1 MDNRELNIIN
11 RFLHGDHEA
20 YSLLYRD
27 HIQELF
33 SYGKALTGNDEQ
45 LKDAIQDVFYKLLS
59 NPAALKDVQNLKY
72 FLFKSLKNRLID
84 ILKSEMRQSQSGEAA
99 AYEQIDF
106 TINDVTVLD
115 SLIEEEERLELSR
128 KIKSL
133 LNLLT
138 PRQREAVCLRY
149 IYDMEYDEIA
159 DLLNMSNSKSARN
172 LVSRALEHL
181 RKEDLELLIILPY
194 TINLII

>member
-33 SYGKALTGNDEQ
+33 SYGKALTGNDER

-149 IYDMEYDEIA
+149 IYMIWS
-159 DLLNMSNSKSARN
+159 MMK
-172 LVSRALEHL
+172 L
-181 RKEDLELLIILPY
+181 RIC
-194 TINLII
+194 

>member
-33 SYGKALTGNDEQ
+33 SYGKALTGNDER

-149 IYDMEYDEIA
+149 IYI
-159 DLLNMSNSKSARN
+159 
-172 LVSRALEHL
+172 
-181 RKEDLELLIILPY
+181 
-194 TINLII
+194 

>member
-33 SYGKALTGNDEQ
+33 SYGKALTGNDER

-138 PRQREAVCLRY
+138 PRQREAVCLR
-149 IYDMEYDEIA
+149 
-159 DLLNMSNSKSARN
+159 
-172 LVSRALEHL
+172 
-181 RKEDLELLIILPY
+181 
-194 TINLII
+194 

>member
-33 SYGKALTGNDEQ
+33 SYGKALTGNDER

-128 KIKSL
+128 KVKSL

-149 IYDMEYDEIA
+149 I
-159 DLLNMSNSKSARN
+159 
-172 LVSRALEHL
+172 
-181 RKEDLELLIILPY
+181 
-194 TINLII
+194 

>member
-20 YSLLYRD
+20 YSLLYRE

-33 SYGKALTGNDEQ
+33 SYGKALTGNDER

-59 NPAALKDVQNLKY
+59 KY

>member
-33 SYGKALTGNDEQ
+33 SYGKALTGNDER

-149 IYDMEYDEIA
+149 MIWSM
-159 DLLNMSNSKSARN
+159 MK
-172 LVSRALEHL
+172 L
-181 RKEDLELLIILPY
+181 RIC
-194 TINLII
+194 

>member
-33 SYGKALTGNDEQ
+33 SYGKALTGNDER

-138 PRQREAVCLRY
+138 PRQREAVCR
-149 IYDMEYDEIA
+149 I
-159 DLLNMSNSKSARN
+159 
-172 LVSRALEHL
+172 
-181 RKEDLELLIILPY
+181 
-194 TINLII
+194 

>member
-33 SYGKALTGNDEQ
+33 SYGKALTGNDER

-72 FLFKSLKNRLID
+72 FLFKQTD
-84 ILKSEMRQSQSGEAA
+84 
-99 AYEQIDF
+99 
-106 TINDVTVLD
+106 
-115 SLIEEEERLELSR
+115 
-128 KIKSL
+128 
-133 LNLLT
+133 
-138 PRQREAVCLRY
+138 
-149 IYDMEYDEIA
+149 
-159 DLLNMSNSKSARN
+159 
-172 LVSRALEHL
+172 
-181 RKEDLELLIILPY
+181 
-194 TINLII
+194 

>member
-20 YSLLYRD
+20 YSLLYRE

-33 SYGKALTGNDEQ
+33 SYGKALTGNDER

-149 IYDMEYDEIA
+149 IYDG
-159 DLLNMSNSKSARN
+159 
-172 LVSRALEHL
+172 V
-181 RKEDLELLIILPY
+181 
-194 TINLII
+194 

>member
-33 SYGKALTGNDEQ
+33 SYGKALTGNDER

-138 PRQREAVCLRY
+138 PGNGRQSACDIYMIWSMMKLR
-149 IYDMEYDEIA
+149 IC
-159 DLLNMSNSKSARN
+159 
-172 LVSRALEHL
+172 
-181 RKEDLELLIILPY
+181 
-194 TINLII
+194 

>member
-1 MDNRELNIIN
+1 MMDNREVNIIN

-20 YSLLYRD
+20 YSLLYRE
-27 HIQELF
+27 HVQELF
-33 SYGKALTGNDEQ
+33 SYGKALTGNDER
-45 LKDAIQDVFYKLLS
+45 LKDAIQDVFYKILS
-59 NPAALKDVQNLKY
+59 NPSTLKDVQNLKY

-84 ILKSEMRQSQSGEAA
+84 ILKSEMHQSQSGEAA
-99 AYEQIDF
+99 YERFDF

-128 KIKSL
+128 KIKLL
-133 LNLLT
+133 LNRLT
-138 PRQREAVCLRY
+138 ARQREAVCLRY

-181 RKEDLELLIILPY
+181 RKDELELFILLFY
-194 TINLII
+194 SINQM

>member
-33 SYGKALTGNDEQ
+33 SYGKALTGNDER

-133 LNLLT
+133 LNLADSPATGGSL
-138 PRQREAVCLRY
+138 PAIY
-149 IYDMEYDEIA
+149 I
-159 DLLNMSNSKSARN
+159 
-172 LVSRALEHL
+172 
-181 RKEDLELLIILPY
+181 
-194 TINLII
+194 

>member
-20 YSLLYRD
+20 YSLLYRE

-33 SYGKALTGNDEQ
+33 SYGKALTGNDER

-149 IYDMEYDEIA
+149 IYMIWS
-159 DLLNMSNSKSARN
+159 MMK
-172 LVSRALEHL
+172 L
-181 RKEDLELLIILPY
+181 RIC
-194 TINLII
+194 

>member
-33 SYGKALTGNDEQ
+33 SYGKALTGNDER

-149 IYDMEYDEIA
+149 IYAVSYTHLTLPTIA
-159 DLLNMSNSKSARN
+159 
-172 LVSRALEHL
+172 
-181 RKEDLELLIILPY
+181 
-194 TINLII
+194 

>member
-33 SYGKALTGNDEQ
+33 SYGKALTGNDER

-133 LNLLT
+133 
-138 PRQREAVCLRY
+138 
-149 IYDMEYDEIA
+149 
-159 DLLNMSNSKSARN
+159 S
-172 LVSRALEHL
+172 
-181 RKEDLELLIILPY
+181 LIHISEP
-194 TINLII
+194 TRRS

>member
-33 SYGKALTGNDEQ
+33 SYGKALTGNDER

-106 TINDVTVLD
+106 TINDVTVLR
-115 SLIEEEERLELSR
+115 SSYSI
-128 KIKSL
+128 
-133 LNLLT
+133 
-138 PRQREAVCLRY
+138 REYSTVTSF
-149 IYDMEYDEIA
+149 IV
-159 DLLNMSNSKSARN
+159 K
-172 LVSRALEHL
+172 
-181 RKEDLELLIILPY
+181 
-194 TINLII
+194 

>member
-20 YSLLYRD
+20 YSLLYRE

-33 SYGKALTGNDEQ
+33 FYGKALTGNDER

-149 IYDMEYDEIA
+149 I
-159 DLLNMSNSKSARN
+159 
-172 LVSRALEHL
+172 
-181 RKEDLELLIILPY
+181 
-194 TINLII
+194 

>member
-33 SYGKALTGNDEQ
+33 SYGKALTGNDER

-138 PRQREAVCLRY
+138 PATGGSLPAIY
-149 IYDMEYDEIA
+149 I
-159 DLLNMSNSKSARN
+159 
-172 LVSRALEHL
+172 
-181 RKEDLELLIILPY
+181 
-194 TINLII
+194 

>member
-1 MDNRELNIIN
+1 M
-11 RFLHGDHEA
+11 
-20 YSLLYRD
+20 
-27 HIQELF
+27 
-33 SYGKALTGNDEQ
+33 
-45 LKDAIQDVFYKLLS
+45 
-59 NPAALKDVQNLKY
+59 
-72 FLFKSLKNRLID
+72 KNRLID

-138 PRQREAVCLRY
+138 PRQQEGSLPAIYMIWSMMKLR
-149 IYDMEYDEIA
+149 IC
-159 DLLNMSNSKSARN
+159 
-172 LVSRALEHL
+172 
-181 RKEDLELLIILPY
+181 
-194 TINLII
+194 

>member
-33 SYGKALTGNDEQ
+33 SYGKALTGNDER

-149 IYDMEYDEIA
+149 NIYMIWS
-159 DLLNMSNSKSARN
+159 MMK
-172 LVSRALEHL
+172 L
-181 RKEDLELLIILPY
+181 RIC
-194 TINLII
+194 

>member
-1 MDNRELNIIN
+1 MKKNLDNRELNIIN

-33 SYGKALTGNDEQ
+33 SYGKALTGNDER

-138 PRQREAVCLRY
+138 PRQSACDIYMIWSMMKLR
-149 IYDMEYDEIA
+149 IC
-159 DLLNMSNSKSARN
+159 
-172 LVSRALEHL
+172 
-181 RKEDLELLIILPY
+181 
-194 TINLII
+194 

>member
-33 SYGKALTGNDEQ
+33 SYGKALTGNDER

-149 IYDMEYDEIA
+149 LDDME
-159 DLLNMSNSKSARN
+159 
-172 LVSRALEHL
+172 
-181 RKEDLELLIILPY
+181 
-194 TINLII
+194 

>member
-20 YSLLYRD
+20 YSLLYRE

-33 SYGKALTGNDEQ
+33 SYGKALTGNDER

-138 PRQREAVCLRY
+138 PGNGRQSACDIYMIWSMMKLR
-149 IYDMEYDEIA
+149 IC
-159 DLLNMSNSKSARN
+159 
-172 LVSRALEHL
+172 
-181 RKEDLELLIILPY
+181 
-194 TINLII
+194 

>member
-20 YSLLYRD
+20 YSLLYRE

-33 SYGKALTGNDEQ
+33 SYGKALTGNDER

-133 LNLLT
+133 LNLADSPATGGSL
-138 PRQREAVCLRY
+138 PCDIYMIWSMMKLR
-149 IYDMEYDEIA
+149 IC
-159 DLLNMSNSKSARN
+159 
-172 LVSRALEHL
+172 
-181 RKEDLELLIILPY
+181 
-194 TINLII
+194 